1 MARLLVADDHDV
13 VICGLRQVFRAQDRW
28 EIVAEA
34 ADERHALAAAMD
46 LKPDVA
52 VIAHSSRMSA
62 ARVTRVIRTSLPRTE
77 VLVFAAHHN
86 EPVMQECLGAHARGY
101 LLKSDPNALIVTA
114 IQALLLHKPFI
125 SPQILAEMS
134 ATHAHG
140 VKRVTTPL
148 TQRQRTIVR
157 LIADGHSN
165 KATAIALNISLKTVE
180 THRAAVM
187 QRLNLSSP
195 AALVRYAVRNHIV
208 DA

>member
-1 MARLLVADDHDV
+1 MARLLIADDHDV
-13 VICGLRQVFRAQDRW
+13 VICGLRQVIRAQDRW

-34 ADERHALAAAMD
+34 GNERQALAGVMD

-52 VIAHSSRMSA
+52 VIAHSSRISA
-62 ARVTRVIRTSLPRTE
+62 SRVTRIIRANVPRTE
-77 VLVFAAHHN
+77 VLVFAAHHS
-86 EPVMQECLGAHARGY
+86 EPVMQECLSAQARGY

-114 IQALLLHKPFI
+114 IQTLLVHRPFI

-134 ATHAHG
+134 ATHAQES
-140 VKRVTTPL
+140 KRVTSQL
-148 TQRQRTIVR
+148 TQRQRMIVR
-157 LIADGHSN
+157 LIAEGHSN
-165 KATAIALNISLKTVE
+165 KAAAIALNISLKTVE